1 MKVIN
6 CGVVQSPLMEMDTK
20 GARDIMTATTI
31 TIETDMRRMETWKD
45 KEVAGQEGNE
55 EIDERGK
62 RQER

>member
-1 MKVIN
+1 MN
-6 CGVVQSPLMEMDTK
+6 CGVVQSPLMKMDAK

>member
-1 MKVIN
+1 
-6 CGVVQSPLMEMDTK
+6 MEMDTK
-20 GARDIMTATTI
+20 GARDIMTTTTI

-62 RQER
+62 RQGR